1 MVICEAEDP
10 CFSGTY
16 ESHGVRQFLD
26 GSDAASCNLQTG
38 GAALRAAFVASCFR
52 GALPPVDLR
61 AVCFT
66 RAMLLS
72 DKTIP
77 LEYT

>member
-1 MVICEAEDP
+1 MQP
-10 CFSGTY
+10 P
-16 ESHGVRQFLD
+16 
-26 GSDAASCNLQTG
+26 TG

-77 LEYT
+77 FEEILVPSDSDSCSEKLCQAEIKKWCVEEEV

>member
-1 MVICEAEDP
+1 MVICESEDP

-16 ESHGVRQFLD
+16 ESHGVPQFLD
-26 GSDAASCNLQTG
+26 GSDAASCVG
-38 GAALRAAFVASCFR
+38 GADLRAAFVASCFQ
-52 GALPPVDLR
+52 GILPPVDLR

-72 DKTIP
+72 DKTIKSGA
-77 LEYT
+77 YRF